1 MMKAQDRQKQLSP
14 AEEIVDAGQHT
25 LNAKNSGADTG
36 SARRSSGSGVRCASE
51 PPTVIANYKAL
62 AALRQP
68 NVVTPLG
75 SAALASAREFCA
87 ALTAARTAQALRWP
101 SAASF

>member
-36 SARRSSGSGVRCASE
+36 PARRSSGSGVRWASE
-51 PPTVIANYKAL
+51 PPTFIAYFKAL

-68 NVVTPLG
+68 NVVVPLG
-75 SAALASAREFCA
+75 S
-87 ALTAARTAQALRWP
+87 
-101 SAASF
+101 